1 MTAKDYPINY
11 FKEAFQLPVNL
22 VLLTVMFFLF
32 VGSIVVNYF
41 FTHSVG
47 FRIPTEAILSLSVGL
62 ELLLLGFIAK
72 NPQFQNNVNKKYILE
87 RNILNEELA
96 IAETISKL
104 SKESLKKFVKFYQ
117 RKDQL
122 LQKSIDSGAS
132 TDGILMI
139 IKENTDKLTKSYAQ
153 HLLMSE
159 LYHKQLSQ
167 SDTFKLTREL
177 DDILNEIKNADGKKK
192 NLLQQRADLLSKRI
206 TKITALR
213 EDLSVADLQLKT
225 IEDTLEY
232 LYENSLS
239 KTNINDFV
247 NTIDEIYSETESYQ
261 NALSEIQEMI

>member
-1 MTAKDYPINY
+1 MTTKDYPINY
-11 FKEAFQLPVNL
+11 FKEAFQLPLNL
-22 VLLTVMFFLF
+22 VLLTMMFFLF
-32 VGSIVVNYF
+32 VGSIVVNYYF
-41 FTHSVG
+41 SEWVG
-47 FRIPTEAILSLSVGL
+47 YRIPTEAILSFSVGL
-62 ELLLLGFIAK
+62 ELFLLGFVAN
-72 NPQFQNNVNKKYILE
+72 NPQFQKNINKKYIVE

-96 IAETISKL
+96 IAEIITKL

-122 LQKSIDSGAS
+122 LQKSIDSGAN

-177 DDILNEIKNADGKKK
+177 DDILNEINITEGKKK
-192 NLLQQRADLLSKRI
+192 SLLQQRADLLSKRI

-232 LYENSLS
+232 LYENSLTKS
-239 KTNINDFV
+239 NINQFV
-247 NTIDEIYSETESYQ
+247 STIDEIYSETETYQ
-261 NALSEIQEMI
+261 NALREIQEMI